1 MKTWKLLPN
10 SKFLQKLKK
19 NEKGQAIVEFVLLL
33 LVIAGL
39 SYGFVAV
46 MNNNLGRYWEYFAN
60 LVVDD
65 KPGTKSV
72 RLKE

>member
-1 MKTWKLLPN
+1 MKTWNLLPN
-10 SKFLQKLKK
+10 HKFFQALKK
-19 NEKGQAIVEFVLLL
+19 SERGQAIVEFVLLL

-39 SYGFVAV
+39 SYGFVAL

-72 RLKE
+72 RLKQ